1 MPRHRIMC
9 FQVAKHPSAA
19 VEKDEKRQR
28 RIKRVLDQHV
38 DQQLSK
44 ALIQDGLAE
53 LDDLEKEKLCLH
65 EITSLL

>member
-1 MPRHRIMC
+1 VFR
-9 FQVAKHPSAA
+9 
-19 VEKDEKRQR
+19 EEKRQR

>member
-1 MPRHRIMC
+1 MREPNLSRINPTV
-9 FQVAKHPSAA
+9 FR
-19 VEKDEKRQR
+19 EEKRQR

>member
-1 MPRHRIMC
+1 MREPPTSRSNPVV
-9 FQVAKHPSAA
+9 FK
-19 VEKDEKRQR
+19 EEKRQR